1 MENYTLLFD
10 EAEETK
16 PEAPTTEEETTE
28 EEGAKEEKEGTED
41 KE

>member
-16 PEAPTTEEETTE
+16 PEAPATEEETTE
-28 EEGAKEEKEGTED
+28 EEGAKEETTNKE
-41 KE
+41 

>member
-16 PEAPTTEEETTE
+16 PEAPATEETTE
-28 EEGAKEEKEGTED
+28 EEGAAKKENTDEE
-41 KE
+41 

>member
-16 PEAPTTEEETTE
+16 PEAPATEETTE
-28 EEGAKEEKEGTED
+28 EEGAAKED
-41 KE
+41 KDNKDEE

>member
-16 PEAPTTEEETTE
+16 PEAPATEETTE
-28 EEGAKEEKEGTED
+28 EEGAAKEETKDEE
-41 KE
+41 

>member
-16 PEAPTTEEETTE
+16 PEAPATEETRE
-28 EEGAKEEKEGTED
+28 EAGAKEETED

>member
-16 PEAPTTEEETTE
+16 PETPATEEETTE
-28 EEGAKEEKEGTED
+28 EEGAAKEETKDEE
-41 KE
+41 